1 MLIFFRYSFS
11 QTKYKGPLAQT
22 LVCTLSEFLQAHDND
37 DVDTSSA
44 CRLCDTLRRSTNPHE
59 IHTLATQLHD
69 TFTNLRNELLVNRVL
84 RLTEC
89 LENPTSEL
97 EFRATLTGI
106 TSLCLRYEV
115 LIDMFIDAGAVATL
129 LIFCEKCDGSSVR
142 IAVLR
147 ALSTICYNDTAVRQ
161 LEKASG
167 IQLICEILA
176 DQSRPEPELSESI
189 ALLAQITAPWID
201 GNHQNL
207 HSLQIEGKRLVEY
220 LTKFLSTTNCC
231 QNMLLCTAAL
241 ANITSVNPRCIKYIV
256 QQGTIKILFEA
267 VQKRGPH
274 GSIYLL
280 EQVATLIANMSSSE
294 EARKQ
299 LIAEKA
305 PAVLLLFL
313 QSIAG
318 KGEEVEKRLQ
328 QKSII
333 ALSRLCSACVA
344 ADQMVGLGGVE
355 KLVQLCREKR
365 QRFNSDAV
373 LVAALVSIYSKV
385 LEHCFSFSQFTN
397 RKNMHSI

>member
-1 MLIFFRYSFS
+1 M
-11 QTKYKGPLAQT
+11 
-22 LVCTLSEFLQAHDND
+22 
-37 DVDTSSA
+37 
-44 CRLCDTLRRSTNPHE
+44 
-59 IHTLATQLHD
+59 
-69 TFTNLRNELLVNRVL
+69 
-84 RLTEC
+84 
-89 LENPTSEL
+89 
-97 EFRATLTGI
+97 LTGI
-106 TSLCLRYEV
+106 TSLCLRYEN
-115 LIDMFIDAGAVATL
+115 LIDMFINGGAVATL

-167 IQLICEILA
+167 IQLICEILS

-207 HSLQIEGKRLVEY
+207 YSLQTEGRRLVDY
-220 LTKFLSTTNCC
+220 LTKFLSATNCC
-231 QNMLLCTAAL
+231 QNMLLCAAAL
-241 ANITSVNPRCIKYIV
+241 ANITSVNPRCVKYIV

-280 EQVATLIANMSSSE
+280 EQVATLLANMSSSE

-305 PAVLLLFL
+305 PTVLLLFL

-328 QKSII
+328 QKAII
-333 ALSRLCSACVA
+333 ALSRLCSDCA
-344 ADQMVGLGGVE
+344 AAAQMVSLDGVQ
-355 KLVQLCREKR
+355 KLVQLCREKKK
-365 QRFNSDAV
+365 RFNSDAV
-373 LVAALVSIYSKV
+373 LVAALVSVDSLRITVMGKV
-385 LEHCFSFSQFTN
+385 VF
-397 RKNMHSI
+397 